1 MPYLEKNLVIKRSK
15 IPGAGMGLFT
25 KVAIQKGTRIV
36 EYKGR
41 IEKWSKVKHEDGYN
55 GYLLQVNQRIAINA
69 LPYKKA
75 LGRFAN
81 DALGLQRI
89 TGLTNNAEYI
99 LEGNR
104 CFIHTKRD
112 IQKGEEILVSY
123 GREYWTLIKKIQK
136 LKKPGKA

>member
-1 MPYLEKNLVIKRSK
+1 MPYLENNLVIRRSK
-15 IPGAGMGLFT
+15 IPGAGKGLFT

-81 DALGLQRI
+81 DALGLQKI

-104 CFIHTKRD
+104 CFIDAKKD

-123 GREYWTLIKKIQK
+123 GREYWTLIKKIQN

>member
-1 MPYLEKNLVIKRSK
+1 MAYLEKYLEIKRSK
-15 IPGAGMGLFT
+15 IPGAGKGLFT

-81 DALGLQRI
+81 DALGLHRI